1 MGACWEWMGPEV
13 NGSRARSETA
23 WVPGATTVT
32 PMKRITYSGGSI
44 VTGNAI
50 TAALLAYTTTV
61 ADAANS
67 VTVDITVLEEN
78 GETSVHTLLLSPA
91 SQFDVADV
99 GGISEEEEAKR
110 FPVPVMPMIGI
121 TGLVETNGDASE
133 TATDFDLMSRDIE
146 DGLGQ

>member
-1 MGACWEWMGPEV
+1 
-13 NGSRARSETA
+13 
-23 WVPGATTVT
+23 
-32 PMKRITYSGGSI
+32 MKRITYSGGSL

-50 TAALLAYTTTV
+50 TAALLKYTTTV

-99 GGISEEEEAKR
+99 GGIGEGEEARR
-110 FPVPVMPMIGI
+110 FPVPELPVIGI
-121 TGLVETNGDASE
+121 SATVETNGDAGD
-133 TATDFDLMSRDIE
+133 TARDFNRMSDEIDE
-146 DGLGQ
+146 GLGR

>member
-1 MGACWEWMGPEV
+1 
-13 NGSRARSETA
+13 
-23 WVPGATTVT
+23 
-32 PMKRITYSGGSI
+32 MKRITYGGGSI

-61 ADAANS
+61 ADAENS

-99 GGISEEEEAKR
+99 GGISEEEEARR
-110 FPVPVMPMIGI
+110 FPVPEMPQVGI
-121 TGLVETNGDASE
+121 SGMVETSGDARQ
-133 TATDFDLMSRDIE
+133 TADDFDHMMSEIDE
-146 DGLGQ
+146 GLGQ

>member
-1 MGACWEWMGPEV
+1 
-13 NGSRARSETA
+13 
-23 WVPGATTVT
+23 
-32 PMKRITYSGGSI
+32 MKRITFSGGSI

-61 ADAANS
+61 ADAENS

-78 GETSVHTLLLSPA
+78 GETSIHTILLSPA

-99 GGISEEEEAKR
+99 GGISEEEEARR
-110 FPVPVMPMIGI
+110 FPVPDLPHVGV
-121 TGLVETNGDASE
+121 TGNVESTGDAHRR
-133 TATDFDLMSRDIE
+133 ATDFDAMIQEID